1 MTVQKAETPAV
12 HGQKRGI
19 VQDFVTSRQLVG
31 SGIRSLVAL
40 AWPFLAVY
48 VLWELVVLVNGYSE
62 FVMPRPLA
70 VLGHAAGNSEKF
82 LGPAVD
88 TVLLSIPGIVLGLVL
103 GSCLAIAV
111 WSSSVLDGL
120 ISPTTAVLR
129 SIPIIAMLPVI
140 GRLVG
145 YNDMTIIV
153 IVMLLSFFP
162 AFVLVLSRLKQ
173 PAGSC
178 EDVFKV
184 LGACR
189 LTMLGR
195 LLLPQA
201 IPGLLAA
208 MRLTAPF
215 GIGGVIL
222 GQFLLGTGGLG
233 KLITDSMVRSDTLS
247 VWVVACL
254 TTFLSIIIFA
264 FTKWA
269 EETIAPKFQ

>member
-1 MTVQKAETPAV
+1 MTVQKAET
-12 HGQKRGI
+12 RG
-19 VQDFVTSRQLVG
+19 VRARTPETDDDSNAWQLTG
-31 SGIRSLVAL
+31 PGIRTLLNVVWPLL
-40 AWPFLAVY
+40 AIV
-48 VLWELVVLVNGYSE
+48 VLWELVILVNGYGE
-62 FVMPRPLA
+62 FVMPRPMA
-70 VLGHAAGNSEKF
+70 VAGHALGNWEKF
-82 LGPAVD
+82 LGPAVG
-88 TVLLSIPGIVLGLVL
+88 TVLLSIPGTVLGLLL
-103 GSCLAIAV
+103 GSVLAVAV

-145 YNDMTIIV
+145 YNDMTIII

-173 PAGSC
+173 PAGSS
-178 EDVFKV
+178 EDVFRV
-184 LGACR
+184 LGASR
-189 LTMLGR
+189 RTTLGR

-201 IPGLLAA
+201 LPGLLAA

-247 VWVVACL
+247 VWVVACITTLVSIVVFAL
-254 TTFLSIIIFA
+254 T
-264 FTKWA
+264 KRA